1 MPSTALY
8 VPGDRSDM
16 LDKALGRGADSLIL
30 DLEDSVAPDRKELAR
45 ATLATW
51 LSDLS
56 DATPRP
62 ALWVRVNPLA
72 ALAAD
77 LEAVA
82 ASGRVDG
89 ICRPKTRSAADVRHL
104 AALLDGL
111 SSPARIAPIL
121 EDAGAVLAA
130 LDIADA
136 SPRVARLQLGEAD
149 LCAATGIVPGPDESE
164 LLWARSQVVLAS
176 AAAGIDPPLGSVS
189 TNYRNLDRLR
199 ESTLRLLRLGFG
211 GRACIHP
218 VQLSV
223 VREVFTPSEEQLA
236 AARRTLELLERAS
249 GGTAIGDDGEMID
262 EAIARQAR
270 ALLTRGG

>member
-1 MPSTALY
+1 M
-8 VPGDRSDM
+8 
-16 LDKALGRGADSLIL
+16 
-30 DLEDSVAPDRKELAR
+30 
-45 ATLATW
+45 
-51 LSDLS
+51 
-56 DATPRP
+56 
-62 ALWVRVNPLA
+62 
-72 ALAAD
+72 
-77 LEAVA
+77 
-82 ASGRVDG
+82 
-89 ICRPKTRSAADVRHL
+89 
-104 AALLDGL
+104 
-111 SSPARIAPIL
+111 RIAPIL

-130 LDIADA
+130 LDIAGA

-149 LCAATGIVPGPDESE
+149 LCAATGIAPGPDESE

-199 ESTLRLLRLGFG
+199 ESTLAPAPAGVRRPGL
-211 GRACIHP
+211 HP
-218 VQLSV
+218 SLSKPSV